1 VSYNDKSIVPG
12 ILIKVK
18 KGLGSV
24 SGYYTKPED
33 HFYILTEIKTKDG
46 YEHKHDTLVFY
57 ALAEER
63 FFPVYRW
70 YIEESID
77 DGTAD
82 IVA

>member
-46 YEHKHDTLVFY
+46 RCDEDMLVFY
-57 ALAEER
+57 GLNEEK

-70 YIEESID
+70 YLEKSVEN
-77 DGTAD
+77 GTID